1 MFVVWDDEFM
11 PAVGEIEA
19 ARTFGS
25 QNPVIAPAA
34 MAAAPHQA
42 RDRADARSAFLT
54 RKCRAFE
61 QCFFNAHGVV
71 N

>member
-25 QNPVIAPAA
+25 QNPVIALRQWPLRHTRRATE
-34 MAAAPHQA
+34 QT
-42 RDRADARSAFLT
+42 RDLPSSRANAVPLSSAFLMPM
-54 RKCRAFE
+54 A
-61 QCFFNAHGVV
+61 
-71 N
+71 